1 LREGEGIRELRNV
14 WSRYSTGEAGEAPV
28 LAGIQK
34 IYTAWVEKNKFASLT
49 ACDAV
54 YNQCDNAVG
63 LATEQYLLSQAKF
76 QQTFKQCNTSF
87 ATQCVGPSL
96 SVFQPRLDSSWSRS
110 SARFARAYHER
121 ILGVVLTACLGG
133 AVVFRFIIM
142 QPLLELVCW
151 VGLGV
156 LEIVPRLTAIST
168 MSSQDHSAIFHSS
181 WWRYIVTGY
190 ELFVF
195 NPLYDLSTEDHAQTF
210 MHCVLLFCVLWKLKD
225 VSCCRRLTCCLLRP
239 FLRRCFFC
247 KCCSSWC
254 GWDELG
260 GDEGGANDKALAD
273 QLKASS
279 RGPADGEQDDVA
291 KVL

>member
-1 LREGEGIRELRNV
+1 VI
-14 WSRYSTGEAGEAPV
+14 
-28 LAGIQK
+28 
-34 IYTAWVEKNKFASLT
+34 
-49 ACDAV
+49 
-54 YNQCDNAVG
+54 
-63 LATEQYLLSQAKF
+63 
-76 QQTFKQCNTSF
+76 
-87 ATQCVGPSL
+87 
-96 SVFQPRLDSSWSRS
+96 
-110 SARFARAYHER
+110 
-121 ILGVVLTACLGG
+121 LTACLGG